1 MQIKSK
7 DLPSRMPPGRYKII
21 EALKFLM
28 KKQSFD
34 SITWQDIASTAGV
47 NEALIYKYF
56 KNKRYLLHSVL
67 QEYNRDYLK
76 LLRQH
81 IDSRKEPL
89 DQIEEFI
96 HSTLNFYLESELFA
110 KILIVEVRNF
120 PEYFHSE
127 TYEEIRAY
135 TNMLLE
141 IINKGIQSGV
151 IRKDIPPR
159 YMRQMILGIIE
170 HMCLPKVIFQQKYSP
185 EAYTKEI
192 MNFILPAIT
201 CKTVAADS
209 RSKRA
214 NKVIRK
220 KRG

>member
-1 MQIKSK
+1 MKIKPK
-7 DLPSRMPPGRYKII
+7 DMPSNMPPGRYKII

-81 IDSRKEPL
+81 IDSRNEPL

-96 HSTLNFYLESELFA
+96 NSTLTFYLESELFA
-110 KILIVEVRNF
+110 KILLVEVRNF
-120 PEYFHSE
+120 PEYFQSE

-141 IINKGIQSGV
+141 IINKGIRSGV
-151 IRKDIPPR
+151 IRNDIPPR

-185 EAYTKEI
+185 EAYTREI
-192 MNFILPAIT
+192 LKFVLPAIT
-201 CKTVAADS
+201 YKTEAVDS
-209 RSKRA
+209 RRKRA
-214 NKVIRK
+214 DKISK
-220 KRG
+220 KTKG